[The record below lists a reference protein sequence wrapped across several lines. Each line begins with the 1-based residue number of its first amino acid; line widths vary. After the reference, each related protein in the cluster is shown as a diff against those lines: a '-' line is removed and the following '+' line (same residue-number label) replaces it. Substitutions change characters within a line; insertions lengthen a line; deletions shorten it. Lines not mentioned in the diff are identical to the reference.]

1 MKRIALLFEFGSLNG
16 GEHSMLA
23 VLSQLHQRSFEFSA
37 FCPADG
43 LLHSQLAQLNIE
55 HHPISFHN
63 ERGQRL
69 SREELALQ
77 IVPILK
83 SDTFDLLHANSL
95 SMSRLTGALTE
106 QIPVPCSGHLRDII
120 KLSKAAIRDLNQN
133 QCLVA
138 VSEATKK
145 FHIAQGLQPEKVTV
159 CYNGVNTNRFQPRPA
174 TGILKQE
181 LGLKNDDRL
190 CLTIGQIGLRKGQ
203 DILARAAT
211 ILAERGHQNL
221 HFLLIGERHSQKQE
235 SIDFDQAV
243 STAFETPILQGR
255 LHRLGYREDID
266 RLMNEADLLI
276 HPAKQEPL
284 GRVLLEAL
292 ASGLPIVTTDVGGT
306 REIVQHENSAL
317 LVAANDPIQLAKAVE
332 QSLNDQDLLKNLA
345 FAGRQRALELFT
357 EEQASQQIEQ
367 FWHNSFRS

>member
-1 MKRIALLFEFGSLNG
+1 
-16 GEHSMLA
+16 MLA